1 MTPAGTSAPFKHPDQ
16 LFIDG
21 RWVTPAS
28 PKKIAVI
35 NSSTEELFVSVAE
48 AQEADVKRAVAAA
61 RRAFDQGSWPRLS
74 HAERAK
80 YLKAIAREIEIR
92 ADDLALIWTTESGVT
107 HGAAK
112 AVGPSLPGVW
122 NYYADLAETYP
133 FVEKRKPESGNV
145 GLLMREPVGVVAVII
160 PWNAPPLSITYKV
173 APALLAGCTVVL
185 KPAPEAPGAAY
196 VLAEICEKIG
206 LPPGVVNL
214 LTADRSPAPP
224 RPGGASVRFVA
235 SASRVA
241 RSSSAANR
249 RPSSWMTTTSALQ
262 RRRFQGWRVS

>member
-1 MTPAGTSAPFKHPDQ
+1 MTAAGTSAPFKLRDQ
-16 LFIDG
+16 VCTAG

-92 ADDLALIWTTESGVT
+92 ADDLALIWTTESGVI

-133 FVEKRKPESGNV
+133 FVEKRKPGSGDV
-145 GLLMREPVGVVAVII
+145 GLLVREPVGVVAAII
-160 PWNAPPLSITYKV
+160 PWNAPSIGITYKLP
-173 APALLAGCTVVL
+173 PALLAACTVVL
-185 KPAPEAPGAAY
+185 NPAPQAPGAA
-196 VLAEICEKIG
+196 
-206 LPPGVVNL
+206 
-214 LTADRSPAPP
+214 
-224 RPGGASVRFVA
+224 SVFA
-235 SASRVA
+235 K
-241 RSSSAANR
+241 
-249 RPSSWMTTTSALQ
+249 L
-262 RRRFQGWRVS
+262 